1 MVASRRAAWGGARSY
16 PGGPK
21 ALTPRRRRRTP
32 AFVAGVKAAL
42 TVLSVA
48 LAAVLGALATG
59 SVVMAR
65 KVVTPARRQADTRI
79 LALDTAAQTITLSRT
94 ADTELP
100 GRYGLFTTG
109 TSEYIKL
116 GSVLSEDAT
125 SVKRKL
131 LTHVGSDAR
140 LEPEAAFSGWY
151 FDRPEQLHLPF
162 TPELIGSTVGPCP
175 AWLFPA
181 GDGDTWVIQVHGRGT
196 TRAECLRAVPVFHA
210 LGITSLVVSYRNDGE
225 APRSR
230 AGTYA
235 LGATE
240 WRDVDAAVGFARR
253 RGAKRIILMG
263 WSMGGAISLQVSLNS
278 AHRDSI
284 AGLIL
289 ESPVVDWRIVLE
301 YQARNLRVPTAGS
314 GLAIGALG
322 AEWAT
327 PVTRA
332 GSAIPF
338 DRLDVVSRA
347 GELRHPILIL
357 HSDDDGF
364 VPSDASHDLVVARPD
379 LVDLKVFEVARHT
392 KLWNYDQERWSDSIR
407 NWISD
412 RGLSGVPAGEDS

>member
-1 MVASRRAAWGGARSY
+1 MVAPRRAATRGAN
-16 PGGPK
+16 PT
-21 ALTPRRRRRTP
+21 LL
-32 AFVAGVKAAL
+32 AGIRAAL
-42 TVLSVA
+42 TVVSLA
-48 LAAVLGALATG
+48 LAGVLSALAYA
-59 SVVMAR
+59 SVHMAR
-65 KVVTPARRQADTRI
+65 RVVTPAGRVPDTRI
-79 LALDTAAQTITLSRT
+79 LALDTAAQTITLT
-94 ADTELP
+94 KTPDTQLP

-109 TSEYIKL
+109 TSAYIKL
-116 GSVLSEDAT
+116 GSVLSEDDF

-131 LTHVGSDAR
+131 LTHVGADAQ
-140 LEPEAAFSGWY
+140 LSPDAAFSGWY
-151 FDRPEQLHLPF
+151 YDRADELHLPY
-162 TPELIGSTVGPCP
+162 TPELIGSAVGPCP

-181 GDGDTWVIQVHGRGT
+181 GNGDVWVIQVHGRGT

-253 RGAKRIILMG
+253 RGAKRVLLMG
-263 WSMGGAISLQVSLNS
+263 WSMGGAIALQLSLNS
-278 AHRDSI
+278 AHRDAI

-289 ESPVVDWRIVLE
+289 ESPVVDWRLVLE
-301 YQARNLRVPTAGS
+301 YQARALKVPGAVS
-314 GLAIGALG
+314 GLAIGALQS
-322 AEWAT
+322 EWAT
-327 PVTRA
+327 PITRA

-364 VPSDASHDLVVARPD
+364 VPSDASHDLVAARPD
-379 LVDLKVFEVARHT
+379 IVELKVFEVARHT

-407 NWISD
+407 SWVT
-412 RGLSGVPAGEDS
+412 GLGLGSSSEDEDS